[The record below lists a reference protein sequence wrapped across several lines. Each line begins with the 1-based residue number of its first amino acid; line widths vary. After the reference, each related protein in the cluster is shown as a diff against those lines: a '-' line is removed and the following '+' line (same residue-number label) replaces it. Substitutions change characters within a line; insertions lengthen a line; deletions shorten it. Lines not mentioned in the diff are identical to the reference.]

1 MPNAK
6 LLPRA
11 GNAENDASRF
21 PHTEQVERSGSTS
34 AASAHITLTVV
45 ISHIIESLELVM
57 NYQTQIHSFKTADN
71 ERLHGALLTPPNQK
85 SDTALI
91 FVHGVAMNFYLPPL
105 FNFGQE
111 LSQRGHHS
119 FVINTRGHDWISRAG
134 NLTKFGGSA
143 YENLDDCVADL
154 DGAIE
159 FLKRHGYRRFVFIG
173 HSLGAIKSI
182 IYQGTQRRSDVV
194 SIVSCSAPKQFYSER
209 VARQPKFRELIEKA
223 ESMVDAGNG
232 EELMSVN
239 VGATPGIFTARTH
252 LDKYGKDD
260 RNDCRPHAKNIG
272 CPLLAIVGGAEPL
285 FFHEYAQEIVAA
297 AGGRSEYRFVE
308 GANHFYNRH
317 TSQIVDMIHQWL
329 EQFTD

>member
-1 MPNAK
+1 MK
-6 LLPRA
+6 
-11 GNAENDASRF
+11 F
-21 PHTEQVERSGSTS
+21 QTEICT
-34 AASAHITLTVV
+34 
-45 ISHIIESLELVM
+45 
-57 NYQTQIHSFKTADN
+57 FKTSDN
-71 ERLHGALLTPPNQK
+71 ERLHGALMTPPDKK

-111 LSQRGHHS
+111 LSERGHHC

-143 YENLDDCVADL
+143 YENLDDCAADF

-209 VARQPKFRELIEKA
+209 VARQPKFRELIEHA
-223 ESMVDAGNG
+223 ESLVNDGKS
-232 EELMSVN
+232 EELISVG

-252 LDKYGKDD
+252 LDKYGEDD
-260 RNDCRPHAKNIG
+260 RNDC
-272 CPLLAIVGGAEPL
+272 CPLLAIAGGAEPP

-297 AGGRSEYRFVE
+297 AGGQSEYRFVD

-317 TSQIVDMIHQWL
+317 THQIVEIIHEWL
-329 EQFTD
+329 GRFED